1 MPNLEV
7 KCSKELESL
16 FLENNGELLRKMHA
30 LLQGHQSLD
39 PVTEEPKNTMLRNRV
54 ATTLTPWTF
63 CIVGDEEVPSKRVSV
78 NFALG
83 DKPDRKGPLGDRLR
97 KDLGLDLED
106 VIVTHLSEKYK
117 MEEGREYTMVSETRE
132 VNRHHYND
140 KPRKKSAPRPKN
152 IEPDP
157 NPEKPTFEMP
167 VGAIN
172 THCHVNSNGMT
183 PFPWS
188 DDRKYDPAFAP
199 WRKLEE
205 LDNHLGFAGE
215 VVVAATCHGTD
226 NSYMLNA
233 LKKSKGR
240 ALGVA
245 FVDKTISDGELT
257 ELDAAGVRGVR
268 YSYVKRLTNPPPP
281 EEMVRMAL
289 RLKRL
294 KDSGQFKN
302 EWHID
307 LYCEAAD
314 LKDLESHIKVIPIP
328 VVFDHMAVP
337 VIANGVEDPEFQ
349 RFRQLFRDKKDC
361 YAKVTCPERLTGSG
375 RPEDWAKVLPF
386 ARALADEFPQRVIS
400 GTDWPHP
407 NMKEGQMPNDGALL
421 NRWIWDVAGRNGE
434 ALKRL
439 LVDNPRKLF
448 NFPLH
453 SAPRA

>member
-7 KCSKELESL
+7 KCSQELERF
-16 FLENNGELLRKMHA
+16 FLENDGELLRKLHA

-39 PVTEEPKNTMLRNRV
+39 PITEEPKNTMLRNRV

-63 CIVGDEEVPSKRVSV
+63 CIVGDEPGPSKRVSV

-106 VIVTHLSEKYK
+106 IIVNHLSEKYQ

-140 KPRKKSAPRPKN
+140 KPRKKATARAKN
-152 IEPDP
+152 IEPNP
-157 NPEKPTFEMP
+157 NPAKPAFEMP
-167 VGAIN
+167 PGAIN

-199 WRKLEE
+199 WRKLEA
-205 LDNHLGFAGE
+205 LDSFLGFAGE
-215 VVVAATCHGTD
+215 VIVAATCHGTD

-245 FVDKTISDGELT
+245 FVDKNISDQELM

-281 EEMVRMAL
+281 EEMVAMAN
-289 RLKRL
+289 RLCL
-294 KDSGQFKN
+294 LWDAGSLKN

-314 LKDLESHIKVIPIP
+314 LQDLEPHIKAIPIP

-337 VIANGVEDPEFQ
+337 AIEKGVSAPEFQ
-349 RFRQLFRDKKDC
+349 RYLQLFRDKKDC
-361 YAKVTCPERLTGSG
+361 YAKVTCPERLTGSSK
-375 RPEDWAKVLPF
+375 PEEWSKVLPF
-386 ARALADEFPQRVIS
+386 ARALAEEFPTRVIT

-407 NMKEGQMPNDGALL
+407 NMKEGQMPNDGDLL
-421 NRWIWDVAGRNGE
+421 NRWIWEVAGRNSDT
-434 ALKRL
+434 LRRI
-439 LVDNPRKLF
+439 LVDNPRALF
-448 NFPLH
+448 NFPG
-453 SAPRA
+453 

>member
-7 KCSKELESL
+7 KCSKELEHV
-16 FLENNGELLRKMHA
+16 FLEKDGELLRKLHA
-30 LLQGHQSLD
+30 LLKDHQSLD
-39 PVTEEPKNTMLRNRV
+39 PSTEEPKNTVLRNRV

-63 CIVGDEEVPSKRVSV
+63 CIVGDEPGPSKRCSV

-106 VIVTHLSEKYK
+106 VIVAHLSGKYQ

-140 KPRKKSAPRPKN
+140 KPRKRSKPLPKN
-152 IEPDP
+152 LEPDP
-157 NPEKPTFEMP
+157 APDKPAFAMP
-167 VGAIN
+167 PGAIN

-183 PFPWS
+183 PFRWS

-205 LDNHLGFAGE
+205 LDNHLGFSGE

-233 LKKSKGR
+233 LKKAKGR

-245 FVDKTISDGELT
+245 FVEKTISDDDLV
-257 ELDAAGVRGVR
+257 ELDKAGVRGVR

-281 EEMVRMAL
+281 EEMVTMAN

-294 KDSGQFKN
+294 KDAGQLKSD
-302 EWHID
+302 WHID

-314 LKDLESHIKVIPIP
+314 LKDLESHIKTIPIP

-337 VIANGVEDPEFQ
+337 VIANGVSDPEFQ
-349 RFRQLFRDKKDC
+349 RYLHLFRAKQDC
-361 YAKVTCPERLTGSG
+361 WAKLTCPERLTGSG
-375 RPEDWAKVLPF
+375 KPENWIKVLPF
-386 ARALADEFPQRVIS
+386 AFALAREFPDRVIT

-407 NMKEGQMPNDGALL
+407 NMKEGQMPNDGKLL
-421 NRWIWDVAGRNGE
+421 NYWIWAIVGE
-434 ALKRL
+434 SGDHLKRI

-448 NFPLH
+448 GFAGN
-453 SAPRA
+453 

>member
-1 MPNLEV
+1 LPNLEV
-7 KCSKELESL
+7 KCSKELESY
-16 FLENNGELLRKMHA
+16 FLENDGELLRKLHA
-30 LLQGHQSLD
+30 LLQDHQSLD
-39 PVTEEPKNTMLRNRV
+39 PVTEAPKNTILRNRV

-63 CIVGDEEVPSKRVSV
+63 CIVGDEAGPSKRVSV

-106 VIVTHLSEKYK
+106 VIVQHLSEKYR

-140 KPRKKSAPRPKN
+140 KPRKQSKPLPKN
-152 IEPDP
+152 LEPDP
-157 NPEKPTFEMP
+157 QPAAPAFP
-167 VGAIN
+167 LPPGAIN

-183 PFPWS
+183 PFRWS
-188 DDRKYDPAFAP
+188 EDRKYDPAFAP

-205 LDNHLGFAGE
+205 LDRHLGFSGE
-215 VVVAATCHGTD
+215 VIVAATCHGTD

-245 FVDKTISDGELT
+245 FVDKNVSDDELAA
-257 ELDAAGVRGVR
+257 LDQAGVRGVR

-281 EEMVRMAL
+281 EEMVSMAN

-294 KDSGQFKN
+294 KDAGKLKN
-302 EWHID
+302 DWHID

-314 LKDLESHIKVIPIP
+314 LKDLEAHIKAIPIP

-337 VIANGVEDPEFQ
+337 TVMNGVGDPEFQ
-349 RFRQLFRDKKDC
+349 RFLRLFRDKQDC
-361 YAKVTCPERLTGSG
+361 YAKLTCPERLTGSS
-375 RPEDWAKVLPF
+375 RPAEWNKVLPF
-386 ARALADEFPQRVIS
+386 ARALAEEFPERVIT

-407 NMKEGQMPNDGALL
+407 NMKEGQVPNDGELVNL
-421 NRWIWDVAGRNGE
+421 WIGEIAGRNSDE
-434 ALKRL
+434 LRRI

-448 NFPLH
+448 SF
-453 SAPRA
+453 AGKA

>member
-1 MPNLEV
+1 
-7 KCSKELESL
+7 
-16 FLENNGELLRKMHA
+16 MHA
-30 LLQGHQSLD
+30 LLKDHQSLD
-39 PVTEEPKNTMLRNRV
+39 PVTEEPKNTVLRNRV
-54 ATTLTPWTF
+54 ATTLAPWMF
-63 CIVGDEEVPSKRVSV
+63 CIVGDEPGPSKRVSV

-106 VIVTHLSEKYK
+106 VIVSHLSEKYK

-140 KPRKKSAPRPKN
+140 KPRKKAPTRAKN
-152 IEPDP
+152 LEP
-157 NPEKPTFEMP
+157 NATPEKPAFEMP
-167 VGAIN
+167 PGAIN

-188 DDRKYDPAFAP
+188 EDRKYDPAFAP

-205 LDNHLGFAGE
+205 LDTFLGFSGE
-215 VVVAATCHGTD
+215 VIVAATCHGTD

-233 LKKSKGR
+233 LKRSKGR

-245 FVDKTISDGELT
+245 FVDKSVSDQELA

-281 EEMVRMAL
+281 EEMVSMAN
-289 RLKRL
+289 RIKRL
-294 KDSGQFKN
+294 N
-302 EWHID
+302 WHID

-314 LKDLESHIKVIPIP
+314 LKDLEPHIKAIPIP

-337 VIANGVEDPEFQ
+337 AIDKGVGDPEFQ
-349 RFRQLFRDKKDC
+349 RFLQLFRDKKDC

-375 RPEDWAKVLPF
+375 QPGDWAKVLPF
-386 ARALADEFPQRVIS
+386 ARALSEEFPDRVIT

-407 NMKEGQMPNDGALL
+407 NMKEEQMPNDGALL
-421 NRWIWDVAGRNGE
+421 NRWIWEIAGRSSDR
-434 ALKRL
+434 LKRL
-439 LVDNPRKLF
+439 LVDNPRRLF
-448 NFPLH
+448 NFATK
-453 SAPRA
+453 S

>member
-7 KCSKELESL
+7 KCSKELEHV
-16 FLENNGELLRKMHA
+16 FLENDGELLKA
-30 LLQGHQSLD
+30 LHSLLKDHQSLD
-39 PVTEEPKNTMLRNRV
+39 PVTEEPKNTVLRNRV

-63 CIVGDEEVPSKRVSV
+63 CIVGDEEGPSKRVSV

-106 VIVTHLSEKYK
+106 VIVSHLSEKYK

-140 KPRKKSAPRPKN
+140 KPRKKSKPLPRNLEPEPAP
-152 IEPDP
+152 D
-157 NPEKPTFEMP
+157 KPAFAMP
-167 VGAIN
+167 PGAIN

-183 PFPWS
+183 PFRWS

-205 LDNHLGFAGE
+205 LDNHLGFSGE
-215 VVVAATCHGTD
+215 VIVAATCHGAD

-245 FVDKTISDGELT
+245 FLEKTVSDEELV
-257 ELDAAGVRGVR
+257 ELDKAGVRGVR

-281 EEMVRMAL
+281 EEMVTMAN

-294 KDSGQFKN
+294 RDAGQLKN
-302 EWHID
+302 DWHID

-314 LKDLESHIKVIPIP
+314 LKDLAPHIKTIPIP

-337 VIANGVEDPEFQ
+337 AIANGVSDPEFQ
-349 RFRQLFRDKKDC
+349 RYLQLFRDKPDC
-361 YAKVTCPERLTGSG
+361 WAKLTCPERLTGSG
-375 RPEDWAKVLPF
+375 KPEEWSKVLPF
-386 ARALADEFPQRVIS
+386 PRALADEFPARVIT

-407 NMKEGQMPNDGALL
+407 NMKEGQMPNDGKLL
-421 NRWIWDVAGRNGE
+421 NHWIWEIVGKSGDR
-434 ALKRL
+434 LKHI

-448 NFPLH
+448 GFVGN
-453 SAPRA
+453 

>member
-1 MPNLEV
+1 VPNLEV
-7 KCSKELESL
+7 KCSKELEHF
-16 FLENNGELLRKMHA
+16 FLENSGELLRKMHA

-63 CIVGDEEVPSKRVSV
+63 CIVGDEEGPSQRVSV

-83 DKPDRKGPLGDRLR
+83 DKPDRKGALGDRLR

-106 VIVTHLSEKYK
+106 VIVNHLSEKYQ

-140 KPRKKSAPRPKN
+140 KPRKKAPARAKN
-152 IEPDP
+152 LEPDP
-157 NPEKPTFEMP
+157 DPDKPAFDLP
-167 VGAIN
+167 PGAIN

-188 DDRKYDPAFAP
+188 EDRKYDPAFAP

-205 LDNHLGFAGE
+205 LDTFLGFSGE
-215 VVVAATCHGTD
+215 VIVAATCHGTD

-245 FVDKTISDGELT
+245 FLDRNISDQDLT
-257 ELDAAGVRGVR
+257 NLDTAGVRGAR

-281 EEMVRMAL
+281 EEMIAMAN
-289 RLKRL
+289 RIKRL
-294 KDSGQFKN
+294 N
-302 EWHID
+302 WHID

-314 LKDLESHIKVIPIP
+314 LQDLEAHIKAIPVP

-337 VIANGVEDPEFQ
+337 AIDKGVNAPEFQ
-349 RFRQLFRDKKDC
+349 RYLQLFRDKPDC
-361 YAKVTCPERLTGSG
+361 YAKLTCPERLSGSNK
-375 RPEDWAKVLPF
+375 PEDWSRVLPF
-386 ARALADEFPQRVIS
+386 ALTLAEEFPGRVVT

-421 NRWIWDVAGRNGE
+421 NRWIWEIAGRSS
-434 ALKRL
+434 ATLKRI
-439 LVDNPRKLF
+439 LVDNPRSLF
-448 NFPLH
+448 KFP
-453 SAPRA
+453 

>member
-1 MPNLEV
+1 MEAF
-7 KCSKELESL
+7 
-16 FLENNGELLRKMHA
+16 FLENDGELLRKMHA
-30 LLQGHQSLD
+30 LLKDHQSLD
-39 PVTEEPKNTMLRNRV
+39 PATEEPKNTMLRNRV

-63 CIVGDEEVPSKRVSV
+63 CIVGDEPGPSKRVSV

-106 VIVTHLSEKYK
+106 VIVRHLSEKHQ
-117 MEEGREYTMVSETRE
+117 MEEGRDYTMVSETRE

-140 KPRKKSAPRPKN
+140 KPRTQAPARPKN
-152 IEPDP
+152 LEPDP
-157 NPEKPTFEMP
+157 NPEKPAFEMP
-167 VGAIN
+167 PGAIN

-199 WRKLEE
+199 WKKLAE
-205 LDNHLGFAGE
+205 LDTFLGFSGE

-226 NSYMLNA
+226 NSFMLNA

-245 FVDKTISDGELT
+245 FVDKNISDAELA

-281 EEMVRMAL
+281 EEMVAMAA

-294 KDSGQFKN
+294 KN
-302 EWHID
+302 RWHID

-314 LKDLESHIKVIPIP
+314 LRELEPHIKAIPIP

-337 VIANGVEDPEFQ
+337 SIDKGVSDPEFQ
-349 RFRQLFRDKKDC
+349 RFLQLFREKKDC
-361 YAKVTCPERLTGSG
+361 YAKLTCPERLTGSSK
-375 RPEDWAKVLPF
+375 PEDWAKALPF
-386 ARALADEFPQRVIS
+386 ARALAEEFPDRVIT

-421 NRWIWDVAGRNGE
+421 NRWIWELAGKRPDT
-434 ALKRL
+434 LKRI
-439 LVDNPRKLF
+439 LVDNPRNLF
-448 NFPLH
+448 NFP
-453 SAPRA
+453 

>member
-16 FLENNGELLRKMHA
+16 FLENDGELLRKLHS
-30 LLQGHQSLD
+30 LLKDHQSLD
-39 PVTEEPKNTMLRNRV
+39 PLTELPKNTVLRNRV

-63 CIVGDEEVPSKRVSV
+63 CIVGDEPGPSKRISV

-106 VIVTHLSEKYK
+106 VVVNHLSDKYQ

-140 KPRKKSAPRPKN
+140 KPRKRSKPLTKN
-152 IEPDP
+152 LEPDP
-157 NPEKPTFEMP
+157 APDPPAFAMP
-167 VGAIN
+167 PGAIN

-183 PFPWS
+183 PFRWS

-205 LDNHLGFAGE
+205 LDNHLGFSGE
-215 VVVAATCHGTD
+215 VIVAATCHGTD

-233 LKKSKGR
+233 LKKAKGR
-240 ALGVA
+240 AMGVA
-245 FVDKTISDGELT
+245 FVEKTISDDELI
-257 ELDAAGVRGVR
+257 ELDKAGVRGVR

-281 EEMVRMAL
+281 DEMATMAN
-289 RLKRL
+289 RLIRL
-294 KDSGQFKN
+294 KDAGQLRHD
-302 EWHID
+302 WHID

-314 LKDLESHIKVIPIP
+314 LKDLESHIKTIPIP

-337 VIANGVEDPEFQ
+337 VIGNGVSDPEFQ
-349 RFRQLFRDKKDC
+349 RYLQLFHDKPDC
-361 YAKVTCPERLTGSG
+361 WAKLTCPERLTGSAK
-375 RPEDWAKVLPF
+375 PEDWSKVLPF
-386 ARALADEFPQRVIS
+386 ARALSEEFPSRVIT

-407 NMKEGQMPNDGALL
+407 NMKAGQMPNDGKLL
-421 NRWIWDVAGRNGE
+421 NLWIWEIAGQNSDH
-434 ALKRL
+434 LKRI
-439 LVDNPRKLF
+439 LVDNPRMLF
-448 NFPLH
+448 GFAGG
-453 SAPRA
+453 S

>member
-7 KCSKELESL
+7 KCSKELEHL
-16 FLENNGELLRKMHA
+16 FLENDGELLRKMHA

-63 CIVGDEEVPSKRVSV
+63 CIVGDEPGPSKRVSV

-106 VIVTHLSEKYK
+106 VIVNHLSEKYK
-117 MEEGREYTMVSETRE
+117 MEEGRDYTMVSETRE

-140 KPRKKSAPRPKN
+140 KPRAKAPARSKN
-152 IEPDP
+152 LEP
-157 NPEKPTFEMP
+157 NPQPDKPAFEMP
-167 VGAIN
+167 PGAIN

-199 WRKLEE
+199 WRKLQE
-205 LDNHLGFAGE
+205 LDTFLGFSGE

-245 FVDKTISDGELT
+245 FVEKTISDQELT
-257 ELDAAGVRGVR
+257 DLDKAGVRGVR
-268 YSYVKRLTNPPPP
+268 YSYVKRLTNPPSP
-281 EEMVRMAL
+281 EDMVAMAN
-289 RLKRL
+289 RIKRL
-294 KDSGQFKN
+294 N
-302 EWHID
+302 WHID

-314 LKDLESHIKVIPIP
+314 LRDLEPHIKAIPVP

-337 VIANGVEDPEFQ
+337 NIDKGIGDPEFQ
-349 RFRQLFRDKKDC
+349 RYLQLFRDKKDC
-361 YAKVTCPERLTGSG
+361 YAKVTCPERLTGSSK
-375 RPEDWAKVLPF
+375 PEDWSKVLPF
-386 ARALADEFPQRVIS
+386 ARALAEEFPDRVIT

-407 NMKEGQMPNDGALL
+407 NMKEGQMPNDGELL
-421 NRWIWDVAGRNGE
+421 NRWIWEIAGRNSDT
-434 ALKRL
+434 LKRL
-439 LVDNPRKLF
+439 LVDNPRRLF
-448 NFPLH
+448 NF
-453 SAPRA
+453 

>member
-1 MPNLEV
+1 MEAYF
-7 KCSKELESL
+7 LESD
-16 FLENNGELLRKMHA
+16 GELLRKLHA
-30 LLQGHQSLD
+30 LLQDHQSLD
-39 PVTEEPKNTMLRNRV
+39 PVTEAPKNTVLRNRV

-63 CIVGDEEVPSKRVSV
+63 CIVGDEAGPSKRVSV

-97 KDLGLDLED
+97 KDLGLDLEE
-106 VIVTHLSEKYK
+106 VIVTHLADKYQ

-140 KPRKKSAPRPKN
+140 KPRKRAKSRPRN
-152 IEPDP
+152 LEPDSQP
-157 NPEKPTFEMP
+157 AAPAFALPP
-167 VGAIN
+167 GAIN

-188 DDRKYDPAFAP
+188 EDRKYDPAFAP

-205 LDNHLGFAGE
+205 LDNHLGFSGE
-215 VVVAATCHGTD
+215 VIVAATCHGTD

-245 FVDKTISDGELT
+245 FVDKNVSDDELAA
-257 ELDAAGVRGVR
+257 LDQAGVRGVR

-281 EEMVRMAL
+281 EEMVSMAH

-294 KDSGQFKN
+294 KDTGKLKN
-302 EWHID
+302 DWHID

-314 LKDLESHIKVIPIP
+314 LKDLESYIKSIPIP
-328 VVFDHMAVP
+328 VVFDHMAAP
-337 VIANGVEDPEFQ
+337 VIENGVSNPEFQ
-349 RFRQLFRDKKDC
+349 RYLQLFRDKQDC
-361 YAKVTCPERLTGSG
+361 FAKLTCPERLTGSNQ
-375 RPEDWAKVLPF
+375 PVEWNKVVPF
-386 ARALADEFPQRVIS
+386 ARALAEEFPERVIT

-407 NMKEGQMPNDGALL
+407 NMKEGQMPNDGELV
-421 NRWIWDVAGRNGE
+421 NCWIWEIAGRSTAE
-434 ALKRL
+434 LKRI
-439 LVDNPRKLF
+439 LVDNPRRLF
-448 NFPLH
+448 N
-453 SAPRA
+453 

>member
-1 MPNLEV
+1 LPNLEV
-7 KCSKELESL
+7 KCSKEMEAYFLESD
-16 FLENNGELLRKMHA
+16 GELLRKLHA
-30 LLQGHQSLD
+30 LLQDHQSLD
-39 PVTEEPKNTMLRNRV
+39 PVTEAPKNTVLRNRV

-63 CIVGDEEVPSKRVSV
+63 CIVGDEAGPSKRVSV

-97 KDLGLDLED
+97 KDLGLDLEE
-106 VIVTHLSEKYK
+106 VIVTHLADKYQ

-140 KPRKKSAPRPKN
+140 KPRKRAKSRPRN
-152 IEPDP
+152 LEPDSQP
-157 NPEKPTFEMP
+157 AAPAFALPP
-167 VGAIN
+167 GAIN

-188 DDRKYDPAFAP
+188 EDRKYDPAFAP

-205 LDNHLGFAGE
+205 LDNHLGFSGE
-215 VVVAATCHGTD
+215 VIVAATCHGTD

-245 FVDKTISDGELT
+245 FVDKNVSDDELAA
-257 ELDAAGVRGVR
+257 LDQAGVRGVR

-281 EEMVRMAL
+281 EEMVSMAH

-294 KDSGQFKN
+294 KDTGKLKN
-302 EWHID
+302 DWHID

-314 LKDLESHIKVIPIP
+314 LKDLESYIKSIPIP
-328 VVFDHMAVP
+328 VVFDHMAAP
-337 VIANGVEDPEFQ
+337 VIENGVSNPEFQ
-349 RFRQLFRDKKDC
+349 RYLQLFRDKQDC
-361 YAKVTCPERLTGSG
+361 FAKLTCPERLTGSNQ
-375 RPEDWAKVLPF
+375 PVEWNKVVPF
-386 ARALADEFPQRVIS
+386 ARALAEEFPERVIT

-407 NMKEGQMPNDGALL
+407 NMKEGQMPNDGELV
-421 NRWIWDVAGRNGE
+421 NCWIWEIAGRSTAE
-434 ALKRL
+434 LKRI
-439 LVDNPRKLF
+439 LVDNPRRLF
-448 NFPLH
+448 N
-453 SAPRA
+453 

>member
-7 KCSKELESL
+7 KCSKEMEAYFLESD
-16 FLENNGELLRKMHA
+16 GELLRKLHA
-30 LLQGHQSLD
+30 LLQDHQSLD
-39 PVTEEPKNTMLRNRV
+39 PVTEAPKNTVLRNRV

-63 CIVGDEEVPSKRVSV
+63 CIVGDEAGPSKRVSV

-97 KDLGLDLED
+97 KDLGLDLEE
-106 VIVTHLSEKYK
+106 VIVTHLADKYQ

-140 KPRKKSAPRPKN
+140 KPRKRAKSRPRN
-152 IEPDP
+152 LEPDSQP
-157 NPEKPTFEMP
+157 AAPAFALPP
-167 VGAIN
+167 GAIN

-188 DDRKYDPAFAP
+188 EDRKYDPAFAP

-205 LDNHLGFAGE
+205 LDNHLGFSGE
-215 VVVAATCHGTD
+215 VIVAATCHGTD

-245 FVDKTISDGELT
+245 FVDKNVSDDELAA
-257 ELDAAGVRGVR
+257 LDQAGVRGVR

-281 EEMVRMAL
+281 EEMVSMAH

-294 KDSGQFKN
+294 KDTGKLKN
-302 EWHID
+302 DWHID

-314 LKDLESHIKVIPIP
+314 LKDLESYIKSIPIP
-328 VVFDHMAVP
+328 VVFDHMAAP
-337 VIANGVEDPEFQ
+337 VIENGVSNPEFQ
-349 RFRQLFRDKKDC
+349 RYLQLFRDKQDC
-361 YAKVTCPERLTGSG
+361 FAKLTCPERLTGSNQ
-375 RPEDWAKVLPF
+375 PVEWNKVVPF
-386 ARALADEFPQRVIS
+386 ARALAEEFPERVIT

-407 NMKEGQMPNDGALL
+407 NMKEGQMPNDGELV
-421 NRWIWDVAGRNGE
+421 NCWIWEIAGRSTAE
-434 ALKRL
+434 LKRI
-439 LVDNPRKLF
+439 LVDNPRRLF
-448 NFPLH
+448 N
-453 SAPRA
+453 

>member
-7 KCSKELESL
+7 KCSRELEPL
-16 FLENNGELLRKMHA
+16 FLENDGALLRKLHA

-39 PVTEEPKNTMLRNRV
+39 PVTEQPKNTVLRHRV

-63 CIVGDEEVPSKRVSV
+63 CIVGDEPGPSKRVSV

-106 VIVTHLSEKYK
+106 VIVKHLAGKYQ
-117 MEEGREYTMVSETRE
+117 MEEGRDYTMVSETRE

-140 KPRKKSAPRPKN
+140 KPRPQVAPRPKN
-152 IEPDP
+152 VEPDA
-157 NPEKPTFEMP
+157 NPAQPMLALP
-167 VGAIN
+167 PGSIN

-205 LDNHLGFAGE
+205 LDNHLGFSGE
-215 VVVAATCHGTD
+215 VIVAATCHGTD
-226 NSYMLNA
+226 NTYMLNA

-245 FVDKTISDGELT
+245 FVDKSISDDELT
-257 ELDAAGVRGVR
+257 KLDEAGVRGVR

-281 EEMVRMAL
+281 EEMVMMA
-289 RLKRL
+289 KRL
-294 KDSGQFKN
+294 KQLREAGRLKN
-302 EWHID
+302 DWHID

-314 LKDLESHIKVIPIP
+314 LKDLEAHIKTIPLP
-328 VVFDHMAVP
+328 VVFDHLAVP
-337 VIANGVEDPEFQ
+337 VVKNGVDDPEFQ
-349 RFRQLFRDKKDC
+349 RYLRLFLDKRDC
-361 YAKVTCPERLTGSG
+361 YAKVTCPERLTGSSN
-375 RPEDWAKVLPF
+375 PADWAKVLPF
-386 ARALADEFPQRVIS
+386 ARALATQFPDRVIT

-407 NMKEGQMPNDGALL
+407 NMKEGQMPNDGDLL
-421 NRWIWDVAGRNGE
+421 NCWIVEIAGRDS
-434 ALKRL
+434 ADLKRI
-439 LVDNPRKLF
+439 LVDNPRRLF
-448 NFPLH
+448 NF
-453 SAPRA
+453 AAKV

>member
-7 KCSKELESL
+7 KCSRDMESY
-16 FLENNGELLRKMHA
+16 FLENNGELLRKLHA
-30 LLQGHQSLD
+30 LLKDHKSLD
-39 PVTEEPKNTMLRNRV
+39 PVTEEPKNTVLRNRV

-63 CIVGDEEVPSKRVSV
+63 CIVGDEEGPSKRVSV

-106 VIVTHLSEKYK
+106 VIVNHLSEKYQ

-140 KPRKKSAPRPKN
+140 KPRKKVPARPKN
-152 IEPDP
+152 IEPNS
-157 NPEKPTFEMP
+157 NPDTPAVEMP
-167 VGAIN
+167 PGAIN

-199 WRKLEE
+199 WKKLEE
-205 LDNHLGFAGE
+205 LDTFLGFSRE
-215 VVVAATCHGTD
+215 VIVAATCHGTD

-233 LKKSKGR
+233 LKRAKGR

-245 FVDKTISDGELT
+245 FVDKNVSDDELAA
-257 ELDAAGVRGVR
+257 LDAAGVRGVR

-281 EEMVRMAL
+281 EEMVAMAK

-294 KDSGQFKN
+294 TDSGTFKN
-302 EWHID
+302 DWHID

-314 LKDLESHIKVIPIP
+314 LKDLEPHIKAIPIA

-337 VIANGVEDPEFQ
+337 AVANGVDDPEFQ
-349 RFRQLFRDKKDC
+349 RFLQLFRDKRSC
-361 YAKVTCPERLTGSG
+361 YAKLTCPERLTGSS
-375 RPEDWAKVLPF
+375 RPEDWIKVLPF
-386 ARALADEFPQRVIS
+386 ALALAKEFPEHVIT

-421 NRWIWDVAGRNGE
+421 NRWIWEVAGKDSDT
-434 ALKRL
+434 LKRI
-439 LVDNPRKLF
+439 LVDNPRHLF
-448 NFPLH
+448 NFA
-453 SAPRA
+453 SSSVAK

>member
-1 MPNLEV
+1 VPNLEV
-7 KCSKELESL
+7 KCSKELERF
-16 FLENNGELLRKMHA
+16 FLENDGELLRKLHA

-63 CIVGDEEVPSKRVSV
+63 CIVGDEPGPSKRVSV

-106 VIVTHLSEKYK
+106 IIVNHLSEKYQ

-140 KPRKKSAPRPKN
+140 KPRKKAPARAKN
-152 IEPDP
+152 IQP
-157 NPEKPTFEMP
+157 NPNPDKPAFEMP
-167 VGAIN
+167 PGAIN

-183 PFPWS
+183 PFRWS

-205 LDNHLGFAGE
+205 LDTFLGFSGE
-215 VVVAATCHGTD
+215 VIVAATCHGSD

-245 FVDKTISDGELT
+245 FVDKNISDQELI

-281 EEMVRMAL
+281 GEMVAMA
-289 RLKRL
+289 KRL
-294 KDSGQFKN
+294 CDLWDAGRLKN

-314 LKDLESHIKVIPIP
+314 LQDLEPHIKAIPIP

-337 VIANGVEDPEFQ
+337 AIDKGVSDPEFQ
-349 RFRQLFRDKKDC
+349 RYLQLFRDKKDC

-375 RPEDWAKVLPF
+375 KPEEWSKVLPF
-386 ARALADEFPQRVIS
+386 ARALAEEFPTRVII

-407 NMKEGQMPNDGALL
+407 NMKEGQMPNDGELL
-421 NRWIWDVAGRNGE
+421 NRWLWEVAGRNRE
-434 ALKRL
+434 TLRQI
-439 LVDNPRKLF
+439 LVDNPRALF
-448 NFPLH
+448 NFP
-453 SAPRA
+453 S

>member
-7 KCSKELESL
+7 KCSKEMESF
-16 FLENNGELLRKMHA
+16 FLENDGELLRKLHA
-30 LLQGHQSLD
+30 LLKDHKSLD
-39 PVTEEPKNTMLRNRV
+39 PVTEEPKNTVLRGRV

-63 CIVGDEEVPSKRVSV
+63 CIVGDEEGPSKRVSV

-106 VIVTHLSEKYK
+106 VIVDHLSGKYK

-140 KPRKKSAPRPKN
+140 KPRKKVPARPKN
-152 IEPDP
+152 IEPNS
-157 NPEKPTFEMP
+157 NPDKPAFEMP
-167 VGAIN
+167 PGAIN

-205 LDNHLGFAGE
+205 LDTFLGFSGE
-215 VVVAATCHGTD
+215 VIVAATCHGTD

-233 LKKSKGR
+233 LKRAKGR

-245 FVDKTISDGELT
+245 FVDKNISDEELMG
-257 ELDAAGVRGVR
+257 LDTAGVRGVR

-281 EEMVRMAL
+281 EEMVAMAN

-294 KDSGQFKN
+294 REFGKLQND
-302 EWHID
+302 WHID

-314 LKDLESHIKVIPIP
+314 LKDLESHIKAIPIP

-337 VIANGVEDPEFQ
+337 AIDKGVSDPEFQ
-349 RFRQLFRDKKDC
+349 RFLQLFRDKRSC
-361 YAKVTCPERLTGSG
+361 YTKLTCPERLTGSSK
-375 RPEDWAKVLPF
+375 PEDWSKVVPF
-386 ARALADEFPQRVIS
+386 ARALAEEFPDHVIT

-407 NMKEGQMPNDGALL
+407 NMKAGQMPNDGALL
-421 NRWIWDVAGRNGE
+421 NRWIWEVAGRNNDI
-434 ALKRL
+434 LQRI
-439 LVDNPRKLF
+439 LVNNPRHLF
-448 NFPLH
+448 SFP
-453 SAPRA
+453 SSTMAK

>member
-7 KCSKELESL
+7 KCSQDMERF
-16 FLENNGELLRKMHA
+16 FLENDGELLRKMHA
-30 LLQGHQSLD
+30 LLKDHQSLD
-39 PVTEEPKNTMLRNRV
+39 PAKEEPKNTVLRNRV

-63 CIVGDEEVPSKRVSV
+63 CIVGDEPGPSQRVSV

-106 VIVTHLSEKYK
+106 VIVNHLSEKYQ
-117 MEEGREYTMVSETRE
+117 MEEGRAYTMVSETRE

-140 KPRKKSAPRPKN
+140 KPRKKSKALPKN
-152 IEPDP
+152 LEPDP
-157 NPEKPTFEMP
+157 HPQAPAFPMP
-167 VGAIN
+167 AGAIN

-199 WRKLEE
+199 WRKLLE
-205 LDNHLGFAGE
+205 LDTHLGFAGE
-215 VVVAATCHGTD
+215 VIVAATCHGTD

-233 LKKSKGR
+233 LKLAKGR
-240 ALGVA
+240 CLGVA
-245 FVDKTISDGELT
+245 FVDKGVSDEELL
-257 ELDAAGVRGVR
+257 ELDRAGVRGVR

-281 EEMVRMAL
+281 EEMVEMAK

-294 KDSGQFKN
+294 KEAGKLKN
-302 EWHID
+302 HWHID

-314 LKDLESHIKVIPIP
+314 LKDLESSIKSIPIP

-337 VIANGVEDPEFQ
+337 VIKNGVADPEFQ
-349 RFRQLFRDKKDC
+349 RYLQLFRDKPDC
-361 YAKVTCPERLTGSG
+361 YAKVTCPERLTGSN
-375 RPEDWAKVLPF
+375 RPEEWSKVLPF
-386 ARALADEFPQRVIS
+386 AHALAEAFPTRVIT

-407 NMKEGQMPNDGALL
+407 NMKEGQMPNDGELL
-421 NRWIWDVAGRNGE
+421 NRWIWELAGRSGDK
-434 ALKRL
+434 LRQI
-439 LVDNPRKLF
+439 LVDNPRQLF
-448 NFPLH
+448 NFGGA
-453 SAPRA
+453 S

>member
-7 KCSKELESL
+7 KCSKELESI
-16 FLENNGELLRKMHA
+16 FLENDGELLRKLHA
-30 LLQGHQSLD
+30 LLKGHQSLD
-39 PVTEEPKNTMLRNRV
+39 PVTEEPKNTVLRNRV
-54 ATTLTPWTF
+54 ATTLAPWAF
-63 CIVGDEEVPSKRVSV
+63 CIVGDEEGPSKRCSV

-106 VIVTHLSEKYK
+106 IIVNHLSEKYK

-140 KPRKKSAPRPKN
+140 KPRKKSKPLAKN

-157 NPEKPTFEMP
+157 NPDPPAFPMP
-167 VGAIN
+167 PGAIN

-183 PFPWS
+183 PFRWS

-205 LDNHLGFAGE
+205 LDNHLGFSGE
-215 VVVAATCHGTD
+215 VIVAATCHGTD
-226 NSYMLNA
+226 NAYMLNA

-245 FVDKTISDGELT
+245 FVEKTISDEELV
-257 ELDAAGVRGVR
+257 ELDKAGVRGIR

-281 EEMVRMAL
+281 EEMVTMAN

-302 EWHID
+302 NWHID

-314 LKDLESHIKVIPIP
+314 LKDLESHIKTIPIP
-328 VVFDHMAVP
+328 FVFDHMAVP
-337 VIANGVEDPEFQ
+337 VISSGVTDPEFQ
-349 RFRQLFRDKKDC
+349 RYLQLFRDKQDC
-361 YAKVTCPERLTGSG
+361 WAKLTCPERLTGSNK
-375 RPEDWAKVLPF
+375 PEDWAKVLPF
-386 ARALADEFPQRVIS
+386 AKALDAEFPHRVIT

-407 NMKEGQMPNDGALL
+407 NMKEGQMPNDGKLL
-421 NRWIWDVAGRNGE
+421 NQWIWEIAGKNIDH
-434 ALKRL
+434 LKRI
-439 LVDNPRKLF
+439 LVYNPQKLF
-448 NFPLH
+448 GFPI
-453 SAPRA
+453 

>member
-1 MPNLEV
+1 MEHF
-7 KCSKELESL
+7 

-30 LLQGHQSLD
+30 LLKDHQSLD
-39 PVTEEPKNTMLRNRV
+39 PVTEEPKNTVLRNRV
-54 ATTLTPWTF
+54 ATTLAPWMF
-63 CIVGDEEVPSKRVSV
+63 CIVGDEPGPSKRVSV

-106 VIVTHLSEKYK
+106 VIVSHLSEKYK

-140 KPRKKSAPRPKN
+140 KPRKKAPTRPKN
-152 IEPDP
+152 LEP
-157 NPEKPTFEMP
+157 NATPEKPAFEMP
-167 VGAIN
+167 PGAIN

-188 DDRKYDPAFAP
+188 EDRKYDPAFAP

-205 LDNHLGFAGE
+205 LDTLLGFSGE
-215 VVVAATCHGTD
+215 VIVAATCHGTD

-233 LKKSKGR
+233 LKRSKGR

-245 FVDKTISDGELT
+245 FVDKSVSDQELA

-281 EEMVRMAL
+281 EEMVSMAN
-289 RLKRL
+289 RIKRL
-294 KDSGQFKN
+294 N
-302 EWHID
+302 WHID

-314 LKDLESHIKVIPIP
+314 LKDLEPHIKAIPIP

-337 VIANGVEDPEFQ
+337 AIDKGVGDPEFQ
-349 RFRQLFRDKKDC
+349 RFLQLFRDKKDC

-375 RPEDWAKVLPF
+375 QPGDWAKVLPF
-386 ARALADEFPQRVIS
+386 ARALAEEFPDRVIT

-421 NRWIWDVAGRNGE
+421 NRWIWEIAGRSSDR
-434 ALKRL
+434 LKRL
-439 LVDNPRKLF
+439 LVDNPRRLF
-448 NFPLH
+448 NFATK
-453 SAPRA
+453 S

>member
-7 KCSKELESL
+7 KCSKEMEHF

-30 LLQGHQSLD
+30 LLQDHQTLD
-39 PVTEEPKNTMLRNRV
+39 PVTEEPKNTVLRNRV

-63 CIVGDEEVPSKRVSV
+63 CVVGDEVIPSKRVSV

-106 VIVTHLSEKYK
+106 VIVHHLSAKYQ
-117 MEEGREYTMVSETRE
+117 MEEGRDYTMVSETRE

-140 KPRKKSAPRPKN
+140 KPRKQAPARSKN
-152 IEPDP
+152 LEPDSTP
-157 NPEKPTFEMP
+157 DKPAFEMP
-167 VGAIN
+167 PGAIN

-205 LDNHLGFAGE
+205 LDMFLGFSHE

-233 LKKSKGR
+233 LKKSQGR

-245 FVDKTISDGELT
+245 FVDKNISDQELAG
-257 ELDAAGVRGVR
+257 LDAAGVRGVR

-281 EEMVRMAL
+281 EEMVAMAH
-289 RLKRL
+289 RVKRL
-294 KDSGQFKN
+294 KDEGPLKN
-302 EWHID
+302 VWHID

-314 LKDLESHIKVIPIP
+314 LKDLEPHIKTIPIP

-337 VIANGVEDPEFQ
+337 EVDKGVNAPEFQ
-349 RFRQLFRDKKDC
+349 RFLQLFRDKQDC
-361 YAKVTCPERLTGSG
+361 YAKLTCPERLAGSG
-375 RPEDWAKVLPF
+375 RPEDWSKVLPF
-386 ARALADEFPQRVIS
+386 ARALAEEFPGRVIT

-407 NMKEGQMPNDGALL
+407 NMKEGQMPNDGELL
-421 NRWIWDVAGRNGE
+421 NRWIWEVAGRNSDT
-434 ALKRL
+434 LKRL

-448 NFPLH
+448 KF
-453 SAPRA
+453 A

>member
-7 KCSKELESL
+7 KCSKDMEHF

-63 CIVGDEEVPSKRVSV
+63 CIVGDEEGPSKRVSV

-106 VIVTHLSEKYK
+106 VIVNHLSGKYK

-140 KPRKKSAPRPKN
+140 KPRKKAPARSKN
-152 IEPDP
+152 LEP
-157 NPEKPTFEMP
+157 NPQPDKPAFEMP
-167 VGAIN
+167 PGAIN

-199 WRKLEE
+199 WRKLLE
-205 LDNHLGFAGE
+205 LDTFLGFAGE
-215 VVVAATCHGTD
+215 VIVAATCHGTD

-245 FVDKTISDGELT
+245 FVDKNISDQELV
-257 ELDAAGVRGVR
+257 ELDKAGVRGVR

-281 EEMVRMAL
+281 EEMIAMANRVKHL
-289 RLKRL
+289 
-294 KDSGQFKN
+294 N
-302 EWHID
+302 WHID

-314 LKDLESHIKVIPIP
+314 LKDLEPHIKAIPIP

-337 VIANGVEDPEFQ
+337 AIDNGVERSRVPALSAALS
-349 RFRQLFRDKKDC
+349 RQAGLLRQSDLPRASHRIEQAGGLEQGSSVRVRAGRRIPQPRDHRHRL
-361 YAKVTCPERLTGSG
+361 ASSQHER
-375 RPEDWAKVLPF
+375 
-386 ARALADEFPQRVIS
+386 
-400 GTDWPHP
+400 GTDAQRRRTAQSLDLGGR
-407 NMKEGQMPNDGALL
+407 GQKQ
-421 NRWIWDVAGRNGE
+421 R
-434 ALKRL
+434 
-439 LVDNPRKLF
+439 
-448 NFPLH
+448 
-453 SAPRA
+453 

>member
-7 KCSKELESL
+7 KCSKELEHY

-54 ATTLTPWTF
+54 ATTLAPWAF
-63 CIVGDEEVPSKRVSV
+63 CIVGDEPGPSKRVSV

-106 VIVTHLSEKYK
+106 VIVNHLSEKYK
-117 MEEGREYTMVSETRE
+117 MEEGRDYTMVSETRE

-140 KPRKKSAPRPKN
+140 KPRPKAPARAKN
-152 IEPDP
+152 LEPDP
-157 NPEKPTFEMP
+157 TPDKPAFAMP
-167 VGAIN
+167 PGAIN

-205 LDNHLGFAGE
+205 LYTFLGFSGE
-215 VVVAATCHGTD
+215 VIVAATCHGTD

-245 FVDKTISDGELT
+245 FVEKNISDQELT
-257 ELDAAGVRGVR
+257 DLDKAGVRGVR

-281 EEMVRMAL
+281 EDMVAMASRIE
-289 RLKRL
+289 RL
-294 KDSGQFKN
+294 N
-302 EWHID
+302 WHVD

-314 LKDLESHIKVIPIP
+314 LKDLEPHIKAIPVP

-337 VIANGVEDPEFQ
+337 NIDKGVADPEFQ
-349 RFRQLFRDKKDC
+349 RYLQLFRDKKDC
-361 YAKVTCPERLTGSG
+361 YAKVTCPERLTGSSK
-375 RPEDWAKVLPF
+375 PEDWSKVLPF
-386 ARALADEFPQRVIS
+386 ARALAEEFPDRVIT

-407 NMKEGQMPNDGALL
+407 NMKEGQMPNDGELL
-421 NRWIWDVAGRNGE
+421 NRWIWEIACRNS
-434 ALKRL
+434 ATLKRL
-439 LVDNPRKLF
+439 LVDNPRRLF
-448 NFPLH
+448 NF
-453 SAPRA
+453 

>member
-7 KCSKELESL
+7 KCSQEMERY
-16 FLENNGELLRKMHA
+16 FLENDGDLLRQLHA
-30 LLQGHQSLD
+30 VLKDHQSLD
-39 PVTEEPKNTMLRNRV
+39 PATELPKNTVPRNRV
-54 ATTLTPWTF
+54 ATTLSPWLF
-63 CIVGDEEVPSKRVSV
+63 CIVGDEPGPSQRCSV

-106 VIVTHLSEKYK
+106 VIVKHLLDKYQ
-117 MEEGREYTMVSETRE
+117 MEEGKHYTMVSETRE

-140 KPRKKSAPRPKN
+140 KPRKQFPARPKN

-157 NPEKPTFEMP
+157 TP
-167 VGAIN
+167 VAPLTTLPPGAIN
-172 THCHVNSNGMT
+172 PHCHVNSNGLT
-183 PFPWS
+183 PFRWS

-205 LDNHLGFAGE
+205 LDNFLGFSGE

-226 NSYMLNA
+226 NTFMLNA
-233 LKKSKGR
+233 LKKAKGR

-245 FVDKTISDGELT
+245 FVEKTISDLELA

-281 EEMVRMAL
+281 EEMVEMANRL
-289 RLKRL
+289 SELKATARLKN
-294 KDSGQFKN
+294 D
-302 EWHID
+302 WHID

-314 LKDLESHIKVIPIP
+314 LPDLEPHIKSIPIP

-337 VIANGVEDPEFQ
+337 VIEKGVADPGFE
-349 RFRQLFRDKKDC
+349 RYLQLFRDKPDC
-361 YAKVTCPERLTGSG
+361 FAKVTCPERLTGSSN
-375 RPEDWAKVLPF
+375 PNDWAKVLPF
-386 ARALADEFPQRVIS
+386 ARALAAEFPDRVIT

-407 NMKEGQMPNDGALL
+407 NMKPGQMPNDGELL
-421 NRWIWDVAGRNGE
+421 NQWIWKVAAESHATLRHI
-434 ALKRL
+434 
-439 LVDNPRKLF
+439 LVHNPRRLF
-448 NFPLH
+448 NFGE
-453 SAPRA
+453 PRP

>member
-1 MPNLEV
+1 
-7 KCSKELESL
+7 
-16 FLENNGELLRKMHA
+16 
-30 LLQGHQSLD
+30 
-39 PVTEEPKNTMLRNRV
+39 MLRNRV

-63 CIVGDEEVPSKRVSV
+63 CIVGDEEGPSQRVSV

-106 VIVTHLSEKYK
+106 VIVNHLSEKYQ

-140 KPRKKSAPRPKN
+140 KPRKKAPSRAKN
-152 IEPDP
+152 LEPDP
-157 NPEKPTFEMP
+157 DPDKPAFDLP
-167 VGAIN
+167 PGAIN

-188 DDRKYDPAFAP
+188 EDRKYDPAFAP

-205 LDNHLGFAGE
+205 LDTFLGFSGE
-215 VVVAATCHGTD
+215 VIVAATCHGTD

-245 FVDKTISDGELT
+245 FLDRNISDQDLT
-257 ELDAAGVRGVR
+257 NLDTAGVRGAR

-281 EEMVRMAL
+281 EEMIAMAN
-289 RLKRL
+289 RIKRL
-294 KDSGQFKN
+294 N
-302 EWHID
+302 WHID

-314 LKDLESHIKVIPIP
+314 LQDLEAHIKAIPVP

-337 VIANGVEDPEFQ
+337 AIDKGVNAPEFQ
-349 RFRQLFRDKKDC
+349 RYLQLFRDKPDC
-361 YAKVTCPERLTGSG
+361 YAKLTCPERLSGSNK
-375 RPEDWAKVLPF
+375 PEDWSRVLPF
-386 ARALADEFPQRVIS
+386 ALTLAKEFPGRVIT

-421 NRWIWDVAGRNGE
+421 NRWIWEIAGRSS
-434 ALKRL
+434 ATLKRI
-439 LVDNPRKLF
+439 LVDNPRSLF
-448 NFPLH
+448 KFP
-453 SAPRA
+453 

>member
-1 MPNLEV
+1 
-7 KCSKELESL
+7 
-16 FLENNGELLRKMHA
+16 MHA

-63 CIVGDEEVPSKRVSV
+63 CIVGDEEGPSKRVSV

-106 VIVTHLSEKYK
+106 VIVNHLSEKYK

-140 KPRKKSAPRPKN
+140 KPRKKSPARSKN
-152 IEPDP
+152 LEP
-157 NPEKPTFEMP
+157 NPKPDKPAFEMP
-167 VGAIN
+167 LGAIN

-188 DDRKYDPAFAP
+188 EDRKYDPAFAP

-205 LDNHLGFAGE
+205 LDTFLGFSGE
-215 VVVAATCHGTD
+215 VIVAATCHGTD

-245 FVDKTISDGELT
+245 FVDKNVSDQELV
-257 ELDAAGVRGVR
+257 ELDKAGVRGVR

-281 EEMVRMAL
+281 EEMAAMAN
-289 RLKRL
+289 RIKRL
-294 KDSGQFKN
+294 N
-302 EWHID
+302 WHID

-314 LKDLESHIKVIPIP
+314 LKDLEPHIKAIPIP

-337 VIANGVEDPEFQ
+337 AIDKGVGDPEFQ
-349 RFRQLFRDKKDC
+349 RYLQLFRDKNDC
-361 YAKVTCPERLTGSG
+361 YAKLTCPERLTGSSK
-375 RPEDWAKVLPF
+375 PEDWSKVLPF
-386 ARALADEFPQRVIS
+386 ARALAEEFPDRVIT

-407 NMKEGQMPNDGALL
+407 NMKEGQMPNDGELL
-421 NRWIWDVAGRNGE
+421 NRWIWEVAGRN
-434 ALKRL
+434 ADTLKRI
-439 LVDNPRKLF
+439 LVDNPRRLF
-448 NFPLH
+448 KFPL
-453 SAPRA
+453 PC